1 MNLNVTIVTFSRKK
15 SREVGCG
22 IYRLTSSIVLLCSI
36 TLFTMK
42 FWFLF
47 LSHRDHLGDLV
58 QQNILSHNCLGI
70 ELVLKIALYV
80 DNWLG
85 VCVAIERTFSVF
97 HGINFDKK
105 KSKRIASV
113 ISILLPIII
122 TCLFIPQILKLRV
135 FKDEMEQ
142 RSWCVVRYSPSLQIY
157 ISVSI
162 LFHYFTPLL
171 IYLSSAL
178 FIIIT
183 TIRRRGATQTDRK
196 FTLRLVFV
204 IAQYRHLLITPAI
217 ILCLTLPHLIIAV
230 TLDCNKASRLFWF
243 HLIGYFLSFIPA
255 ASVFIIFVI
264 PSTVVK
270 QEFDQLLAH
279 IHRRLM
285 IFKLN
290 SSTLR

>member
-97 HGINFDKK
+97 HGITFDKK
-105 KSKRIASV
+105 KSKRIALVTSLV
-113 ISILLPIII
+113 LPIII
-122 TCLFIPQILKLRV
+122 TCLFIPQILQLRV

-171 IYLSSAL
+171 INLSSAL

-183 TIRRRGATQTDRK
+183 TVRRRGATQTDRK
-196 FTLRLVFV
+196 FTLRLVSV
-204 IAQYRHLLITPAI
+204 IAQYRHILITPAI

-255 ASVFIIFVI
+255 ASVFIIFVM
-264 PSTVVK
+264 PSTVFK
-270 QEFDQLLAH
+270 QEFEQLLAY

-285 IFKLN
+285 ILKLN
-290 SSTLR
+290 SARLQ